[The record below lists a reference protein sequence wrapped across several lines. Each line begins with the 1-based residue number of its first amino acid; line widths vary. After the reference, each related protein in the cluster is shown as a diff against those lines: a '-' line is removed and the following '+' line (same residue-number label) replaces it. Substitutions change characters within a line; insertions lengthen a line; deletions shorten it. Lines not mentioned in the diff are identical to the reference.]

1 MNLLHA
7 WLGHSQQGREQM
19 LEESFT
25 LGLRSG
31 NWKYIQPL
39 SPTQD
44 IPAWM
49 VNKNIETGLMKKP
62 QLYNLESDLGEQINL
77 ADQYPEK
84 VEAFSNTLKTIVNR
98 SSVRSE

>member
-1 MNLLHA
+1 
-7 WLGHSQQGREQM
+7 
-19 LEESFT
+19 
-25 LGLRSG
+25 
-31 NWKYIQPL
+31 
-39 SPTQD
+39 
-44 IPAWM
+44 M